1 MSPITSYYL
10 SVTAPPLLDLQG
22 LRKEF
27 PSPSGP
33 VVALEDIT
41 LSVPRGSIHGIVG
54 RSGAGKSTL
63 IRCLTGLE
71 QPTSGRVVLDGTD
84 VTGLSGRALRAAR
97 RRFGMVFQHANVLDS
112 RSAAD
117 NIALPL
123 EIAGWSRA
131 ERAARVTELL
141 DLVGLADRADNHP
154 AQLSGGQQQR
164 VGIARALAPRPDI
177 LLCDEPTSALD
188 ATTTRQVLEFLR
200 GLRDR
205 LGITVVIITH
215 EPQVVREVCDAV
227 TLLGDGSLLETG
239 TIAEVVTDPG
249 TRLHHDLIPL
259 PPVPTEARAAHVTVA
274 LGQPRASA
282 SSVDQVLA
290 LLRDN
295 DVPAEVTAATL
306 ETIGGRRV
314 GRIQLEVGDARR
326 LDTAVALL
334 DAARL
339 APEVAA

>member
-1 MSPITSYYL
+1 MT
-10 SVTAPPLLDLQG
+10 PPPALLDLTA

-27 PSPSGP
+27 SSARGP

-41 LSVPRGSIHGIVG
+41 LSIPKGSIHGIVG

-71 QPTSGRVVLDGTD
+71 TPTSGQVVLDGTD
-84 VTGLSGRALRAAR
+84 ITSLSGPALRAAR
-97 RRFGMVFQHANVLDS
+97 RRFGMVFQHANILDS

-117 NIALPL
+117 NIGLPL
-123 EIAGWSRA
+123 EIAGWSKA
-131 ERAARVTELL
+131 ERQARVTELL
-141 DLVGLADRADNHP
+141 ELVGLTDRADNHP

-188 ATTTRQVLEFLR
+188 ASTTRQILGLLR
-200 GLRDR
+200 DLRDR

-215 EPQVVREVCDAV
+215 EPSVVREVCDDV
-227 TLLGDGSLLETG
+227 TLLGDGSLLESG
-239 TIAEVVTDPG
+239 AIADVVSDPG
-249 TRLHHDLIPL
+249 TQLHRDLIPL
-259 PPVPTEARAAHVTVA
+259 PPLPLGDDAAHVQVA
-274 LGQPRASA
+274 LGQPEATA
-282 SSVDQVLA
+282 TSVDQVLA
-290 LLRDN
+290 LLRGEDIS
-295 DVPAEVTAATL
+295 AEVTAATL

-314 GRIQLEVGDARR
+314 GRIQLEIGDPGRV
-326 LDTAVALL
+326 DTAVRLL
-334 DAARL
+334 EQAHL